1 MTIEVD
7 VDLANLLR
15 DAIKELLFT
24 GRFDESDEDKL
35 MDLRD
40 QLRDFVASQ
49 PEGKR

>member
-15 DAIKELLFT
+15 KAINEILHEDIL
-24 GRFDESDEDKL
+24 DESDEDKL

>member
-15 DAIKELLFT
+15 DAINQVLFT
-24 GRFDESDEDKL
+24 GRFDESDEDRL
-35 MDLRD
+35 MDLRA